1 MTRYFINIEQAI
13 KLCIFSLNE
22 MIGGEIF
29 FPKMKSFN
37 IVNLAKA
44 ISKSKKPKITYTKP
58 GRGEKLFEE
67 LVTENEAVRTVSL
80 KSYFVVVPEINED
93 IPILYKK
100 ISRKYKSLPK
110 INELIKSNIKL
121 LSLNEIKVLLKKSKL
136 L

>member
-1 MTRYFINIEQAI
+1 
-13 KLCIFSLNE
+13 
-22 MIGGEIF
+22 
-29 FPKMKSFN
+29 MKSFN

-44 ISKSKKPKITYTKP
+44 ISKSNKPKITYTKP

-93 IPILYKK
+93 TPILHKK

-110 INELIKSNIKL
+110 INEPIKSNKKL
-121 LSLNEIKVLLKKSKL
+121 LSLNDIKVLLKKSKL